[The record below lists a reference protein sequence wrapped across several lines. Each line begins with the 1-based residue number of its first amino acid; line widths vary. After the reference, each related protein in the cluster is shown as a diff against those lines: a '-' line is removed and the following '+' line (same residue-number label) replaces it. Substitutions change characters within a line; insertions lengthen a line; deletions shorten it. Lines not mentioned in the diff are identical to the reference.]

1 MRTGWKVEIPLS
13 CVVLCTFP
21 DMSSSCARATISVI
35 VGNEDREL
43 NESLFIGMGTSGCDN
58 SQRGVSEG
66 VSPATFASP
75 LSVNLPVHLSVCH
88 TMLTRLTNSIYK
100 GNMCHMYC
108 AMRKSSTLNVT
119 HWSAILL
126 LFNIFHQF
134 LIITPVVEIKNSK
147 VFYQSCLVDSHQ
159 TDSSITQPLHLSLT
173 LIRNP
178 FQMSSQ
184 FFFHNK
190 MQCGKKKREDRHCWN
205 KKCKEITRQTVS
217 PHYDSDMKIS
227 KVYSSW
233 NKYSSIYMCVTGSLL
248 ICLCSCWHYV
258 CRISIAVISWCKLL
272 HILQITMHP
281 SFHWLMPWSISFI
294 KCRITALETNQLIKL
309 EF

>member
-190 MQCGKKKREDRHCWN
+190 MQCGKKKERTDTVETRSAKRLHVKLFLHTMTLTWRYP
-205 KKCKEITRQTVS
+205 KCI
-217 PHYDSDMKIS
+217 PHETNIHPYIYVCNRSSSDMF
-227 KVYSSW
+227 VQ
-233 NKYSSIYMCVTGSLL
+233 LL
-248 ICLCSCWHYV
+248 TLCLQDIHCSN
-258 CRISIAVISWCKLL
+258 
-272 HILQITMHP
+272 ILM
-281 SFHWLMPWSISFI
+281 
-294 KCRITALETNQLIKL
+294 
-309 EF
+309 